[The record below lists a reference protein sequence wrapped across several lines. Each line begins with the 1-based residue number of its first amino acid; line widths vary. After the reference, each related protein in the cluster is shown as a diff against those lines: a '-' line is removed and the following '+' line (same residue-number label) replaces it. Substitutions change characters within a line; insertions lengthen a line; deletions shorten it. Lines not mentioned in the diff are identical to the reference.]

1 LRPPQSFTT
10 QITSL
15 FRAYRFELDNVVPA
29 TDNVDILLQVS
40 TDGGSTWKATNYLDQ
55 VNSVSNNTVGGRA
68 QLTTSIPLNGAAMSN
83 TTALGGLSGTV
94 TVINPAGTS
103 HNKMILLQTTCVR
116 QGGTLI
122 EANNGSGQYTGSQAA
137 VDAIRFIASSGNLAS
152 GKITMYGVK
161 DS

>member
-1 LRPPQSFTT
+1 MRPPQSFTT

-122 EANNGSGQYTGSQAA
+122 EPITDRANTPAHRLPWTQFVSLPVRGIWRAARSPCTG
-137 VDAIRFIASSGNLAS
+137 
-152 GKITMYGVK
+152 
-161 DS
+161 